1 MKFTEVICLTVILTI
16 LSSMFGGLVY
26 QLIEK
31 DKRLA
36 RRKKETDSLNFI
48 SKSFCNSCNGK
59 GFSSLDEW
67 KSVCGSLWQLENIE
81 WSYISSTGG
90 DLFYG
95 KWAGPYGSGEVY
107 AKK

>member
-1 MKFTEVICLTVILTI
+1 MKFTEVICLSVILTI
-16 LSSMFGGLVY
+16 LCSMFGGLVY

-31 DKRLA
+31 DKRA
-36 RRKKETDSLNFI
+36 VRHRKETDSLNFI
-48 SKSFCNSCNGK
+48 SKSFCNSCQGK

-67 KSVCGSLWQLENIE
+67 MKVCDSMWQLDSIE
-81 WSYISSTGG
+81 WSRTVEGNQ

-95 KWAGPYGSGEVY
+95 KWSGPYGSGEVY